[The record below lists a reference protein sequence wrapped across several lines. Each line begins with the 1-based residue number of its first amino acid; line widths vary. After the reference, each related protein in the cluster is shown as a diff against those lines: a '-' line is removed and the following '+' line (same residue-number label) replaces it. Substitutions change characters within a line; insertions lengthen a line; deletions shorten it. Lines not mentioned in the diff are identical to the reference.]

1 MSDKKDFFSK
11 SFNKNKKDTS
21 SILPL
26 SARSD
31 DSYLAKTPEAI
42 VNETVKEIHSG
53 ELSRLTLDIPTEL
66 HRRIKIRATEKG
78 MSMKD
83 YAQSL
88 FEKDLISEG

>member
-11 SFNKNKKDTS
+11 SFNKNKKDTPSVS
-21 SILPL
+21 S
-26 SARSD
+26 S
-31 DSYLAKTPEAI
+31 LAKTPEAI